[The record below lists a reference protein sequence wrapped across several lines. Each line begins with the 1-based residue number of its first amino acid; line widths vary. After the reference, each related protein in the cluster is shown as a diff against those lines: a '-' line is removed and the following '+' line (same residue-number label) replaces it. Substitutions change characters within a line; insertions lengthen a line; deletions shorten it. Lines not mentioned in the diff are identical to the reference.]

1 MAMTDPIA
9 DTLARMRNAQMR
21 RHATVEC
28 RHSRFIENILRVFQ
42 DEGYIDSAETVEC
55 ENKHSK
61 KIIVT
66 LRYHAGKGVIQKMW
80 RVSRPGRRVYAAV
93 KSLGQVAGGWGVY
106 VVSTS
111 KGVLPCRKA
120 FEENIGGEVVC
131 AIL

>member
-21 RHATVEC
+21 RHAQVKC
-28 RHSRFIENILRVFQ
+28 RYSRFIENVLRVFQ
-42 DEGYIDSAETVEC
+42 EEGYIQSVELIEGQSSAH
-55 ENKHSK
+55 KSLL
-61 KIIVT
+61 VT
-66 LRYHAGKGVIQKMW
+66 LRYHSGVGVIQKMW
-80 RVSRPGRRVYAAV
+80 RVSRPGRRVYATV
-93 KSLGQVAGGWGVY
+93 DSLGQVAGGWGVY

-120 FEENIGGEVVC
+120 FEQNIGGEVVC

>member
-28 RHSRFIENILRVFQ
+28 RYSRFIENVLRVFQ
-42 DEGYIDSAETVEC
+42 DEGYIEGFEKL
-55 ENKHSK
+55 ESK
-61 KIIVT
+61 SGHPALLVT

-80 RVSRPGRRVYAAV
+80 RVSRPGRRVYATV
-93 KSLGQVAGGWGVY
+93 GSLGQVAGGWGVY

-111 KGVLPCRKA
+111 KGVFPCRKA